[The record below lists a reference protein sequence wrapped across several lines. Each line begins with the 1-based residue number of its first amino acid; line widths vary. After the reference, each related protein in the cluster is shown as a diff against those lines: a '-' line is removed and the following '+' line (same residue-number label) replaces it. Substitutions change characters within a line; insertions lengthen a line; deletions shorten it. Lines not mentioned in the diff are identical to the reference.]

1 MAGFMG
7 LGWVKINGKS
17 GPNLLAIDNYP
28 QGAYKGEKS
37 GICCVKGQPA
47 WSYDRRFRVFEK

>member
-1 MAGFMG
+1 MG